1 MKKKCII
8 ICLFMIML
16 TGCTIVRIDTT
27 SIDNILNVVL
37 SKDNTLY
44 NRVGNGY
51 KYYVPRGV
59 TYIDSN
65 GTNDRLYSDGVYYYL
80 YLDEVSYYYNNSI
93 KFKEDKSKY
102 YSRKLKNGDN
112 VGYVEITDKGNNQY
126 LIEFVYNYAKIEA
139 LVPKEDI
146 EETVLNASYI
156 LSTIKYNDNIIK
168 LSLDDDFLKTKED
181 KYDEFSSKKEE
192 SNNFLRYDDNEEDK
206 D

>member
-8 ICLFMIML
+8 ICLFVIML
-16 TGCTIVRIDTT
+16 TGCTVVRIDTT
-27 SIDNILNVVL
+27 SIDNILDVVL

-112 VGYVEITDKGNNQY
+112 VGYVEIIDKGNNQY

>member
-1 MKKKCII
+1 M
-8 ICLFMIML
+8 
-16 TGCTIVRIDTT
+16 
-27 SIDNILNVVL
+27 
-37 SKDNTLY
+37 
-44 NRVGNGY
+44 
-51 KYYVPRGV
+51 
-59 TYIDSN
+59 
-65 GTNDRLYSDGVYYYL
+65 YYYL
-80 YLDEVSYYYNNSI
+80 YLDQVSYYYNNSI

-126 LIEFVYNYAKIEA
+126 LVEFVYNYAKIEA

-192 SNNFLRYDDNEEDK
+192 NNNFLRYDDNEDNK